1 MKNSKKLTQEQI
13 ARKAGIS
20 QPAVA
25 KKFAKFCAEGAAMDM
40 SNQTPEYRKS
50 AAKLMAEKARQAKR
64 ENDLAEGS
72 LHRNDDCDRANMEHG
87 QQGRSELLNLGN
99 KLAPVLEN
107 LPAREIKNELDRW
120 ANETLTAWADW
131 AAERRSVK

>member
-1 MKNSKKLTQEQI
+1 MKKIKQLTQEQI

-50 AAKLMAEKARQAKR
+50 AAKLIAEKARAAKR
-64 ENDLAEGS
+64 ENDLAEGK
-72 LHRNDDCDRANMEHG
+72 LHRNDECERGKREAG
-87 QQGRSELLNLGN
+87 QMIRTSMQNAGN
-99 KLAPVLEN
+99 ELAPFLANVS
-107 LPAREIKNELDRW
+107 PREAKRILDDWGDR
-120 ANETLTAWADW
+120 TLTAWADW
-131 AAERRSVK
+131 AKGHEIGK